1 MYLCKEMTN
10 SLQNNCRFT
19 IDSNNKNN
27 CNQDINEDIN
37 ENDRTDGLNVDNSS
51 NFV

>member
-1 MYLCKEMTN
+1 MTN
-10 SLQNNCRFT
+10 SLQNSCRFT

-27 CNQDINEDIN
+27 CNEDIDEDINEDIN
-37 ENDRTDGLNVDNSS
+37 ENERTDGLNVDNSS